1 MSMHAL
7 LPGLAAATIAVL
19 TANAAAPAWQAELS
33 PSALGKHPR
42 LSPVALDFQLS
53 WKGALNSGV
62 VTLEFG
68 PRNANKPGAFVV
80 KSSAE
85 SQGLAATLF
94 PYEHQFWSELQQD
107 TLRPR
112 LFYAVETDAKET
124 TTTTNRYLA
133 DKVDSTETNKLHKNG
148 QTSTTRQPFAFAP
161 AHDLFSAMLFV
172 RSQALAAGDKL
183 ALVVM
188 PFKTP
193 YLLRVQVL
201 GREAHL
207 DQPAIKLSVAM
218 QKIDR
223 TTLELKP
230 YKKLNRNATFWL
242 TDDADR
248 IPLELRADVFIGD
261 VRATLTG
268 KRKL

>member
-1 MSMHAL
+1 MNMRCVFSIIGTVIL
-7 LPGLAAATIAVL
+7 LGSPVP
-19 TANAAAPAWQAELS
+19 AAPEWQAELS
-33 PSALGKHPR
+33 PAALGKHPR
-42 LSPVALDFQLS
+42 ITPLALDFQMS

-62 VTLEFG
+62 VTIQFG

-94 PYEHQFWSELQQD
+94 PYEHQFWSELHQEN
-107 TLRPR
+107 LRPR

-133 DKVDSTETNKLHKNG
+133 NKVDSAEVTKVHKTGLTTTTNEAF
-148 QTSTTRQPFAFAP
+148 SFAP
-161 AHDLFSAMLFV
+161 VNDLFSAMIFV
-172 RSQALAAGDKL
+172 RSQALAGGDKI

-193 YLLRVQVL
+193 YLLRVQVV
-201 GREAHL
+201 GREVHRG
-207 DQPAIKLSVAM
+207 QQAIKLSVSM

-230 YKKLNRNATFWL
+230 YKKLNRNATMWL
-242 TDDADR
+242 SDDADR
-248 IPLELRADVFIGD
+248 IPLELRADVFVGD
-261 VRATLTG
+261 VRAVLTA
-268 KRKL
+268 KRPL

>member
-1 MSMHAL
+1 MRAILSSLAL
-7 LPGLAAATIAVL
+7 ATIAVP
-19 TANAAAPAWQAELS
+19 TASGAPPAWQAELG
-33 PSALGKHPR
+33 PSAPGKHPR
-42 LSPVALDFQLS
+42 LDPVALDFQIS
-53 WKGALNSGV
+53 WKGAVDSGA

-80 KSSAE
+80 KSSAA
-85 SQGLAATLF
+85 SQGLAASLF
-94 PYEHQFWSELQQD
+94 PYEHQFWSELHQD

-133 DKVDSTETNKLHKNG
+133 DKVDSTESNKLHKDG
-148 QTSTTRQPFAFAP
+148 QTTATRQPFAFAP
-161 AHDLFSAMLFV
+161 VHDLFSAMLFV
-172 RSQALAAGDKL
+172 RSQTLAGGDRL
-183 ALVVM
+183 ALIVM

-207 DQPAIKLSVAM
+207 GQPAIKLSVAM

-223 TTLELKP
+223 ATLELKP

-242 TDDADR
+242 SDDADR

-261 VRATLTG
+261 VRATLTR
-268 KRKL
+268 KRRL

>member
-1 MSMHAL
+1 MNMRAIFS
-7 LPGLAAATIAVL
+7 GLAAAALAVV
-19 TANAAAPAWQAELS
+19 TANAAPPAWQAELS
-33 PSALGKHPR
+33 PTALGKHPR
-42 LSPVALDFQLS
+42 LNPVALDYQLS
-53 WKGALNSGV
+53 WKGAVNSGA

-124 TTTTNRYLA
+124 TTTTNRYLS
-133 DKVDSTETNKLHKNG
+133 DKVDSSETNKLHKNG
-148 QTSTTRQPFAFAP
+148 LTTTTRQPFAFAP
-161 AHDLFSAMLFV
+161 AHDLFSAMLYV
-172 RSQALAAGDKL
+172 RSQALAGGDKL

-193 YLLRVQVL
+193 YLLRVQVI
-201 GREAHL
+201 GREVHL
-207 DQPAIKLSVAM
+207 NQQAIKLSVAM

-223 TTLELKP
+223 ATLELKP
-230 YKKLNRNATFWL
+230 YKKLNRNATMWL
-242 TDDADR
+242 SDDADR
-248 IPLELRADVFIGD
+248 IPLELRADAFIGD
-261 VRATLTG
+261 VRAVLTG
-268 KRKL
+268 SRKL